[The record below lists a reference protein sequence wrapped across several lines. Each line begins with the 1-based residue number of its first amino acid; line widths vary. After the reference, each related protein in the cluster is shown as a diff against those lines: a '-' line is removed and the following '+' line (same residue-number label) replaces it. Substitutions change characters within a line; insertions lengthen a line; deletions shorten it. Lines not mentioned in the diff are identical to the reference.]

1 MKTQFFLLFACAA
14 ILISLGGCADTG
26 TNGISFVRE
35 GVDFGYITKVGVLPF
50 ENNTEEKYAAEKI
63 RDIVATQI
71 LVLEL
76 FDVVDK
82 GLVDSAM
89 REMGIGP
96 QTPMDVPLTKRLA
109 QRLGVQGFISGS
121 VNSLS
126 NNSLGSSSFKYS
138 EASITIK
145 LLDSE
150 SAQVLWRGSDAL
162 NGYSLADRLFG
173 LEPMDIFQV
182 TVSLIRRMLGT
193 IPK

>member
-1 MKTQFFLLFACAA
+1 MKTQIFLLFTCAA
-14 ILISLGGCADTG
+14 ILISLGGCADSG

-50 ENNTEEKYAAEKI
+50 ENNTDEKYAAEKI
-63 RDIVATQI
+63 RDNVATQI

-89 REMGIGP
+89 FEMGISAN
-96 QTPMDVPLTKRLA
+96 TPMDVPLTKRLA
-109 QRLGVQGFISGS
+109 QRLGVQAFISGS

-126 NNSLGSSSFKYS
+126 NNRGSSSFKYS

-150 SAQVLWRGSDAL
+150 SSQVLWRGSDAL

-173 LEPMDIFQV
+173 LEPMDIFQI
-182 TVSLIRRMLGT
+182 TVSLIHRMLGT